1 MKVVRQLRRIHT
13 ERRAYEPKIEGSQRG
28 RLVVGCLANLKVQRP
43 EGQYPVLE
51 EVRVPVVRLAKPF
64 REPREVDE
72 FLLGARYGKARLRA
86 CARSCRE
93 NDERYRRPALARAN
107 VANRLIASRYHRL
120 SPPNDL
126 VSAAASQVP
135 SAATRCYPVY
145 PDSKD
150 ASMYIAATRRPP
162 EASPSMAKRNS

>member
-1 MKVVRQLRRIHT
+1 MGRGLRTQLAPITPLNARTTFLDLRQVRREFVEPPARAIRPAVKVVRQLRRIHT

-43 EGQYPVLE
+43 EGRYPVLE

-72 FLLGARYGKARLRA
+72 F
-86 CARSCRE
+86 
-93 NDERYRRPALARAN
+93 
-107 VANRLIASRYHRL
+107 
-120 SPPNDL
+120 
-126 VSAAASQVP
+126 QVP
-135 SAATRCYPVY
+135 SAATRCCPVY